1 MTSMHT
7 MPLPPTPPAPANNG
21 KPLNII
27 LAVLGGLVILTLVIA
42 TARSAFA
49 SVSREHSIQEAE
61 VSGVTALDVSASSGR
76 FDLVFA
82 DTETATLEVRSAK
95 AASWKLQRE
104 GNRLVVKAPNGWDNF
119 CFFGCGF
126 DENEATL
133 VLPESLNN
141 GTLDADF
148 DLSAGSF
155 NAVGDYKNVVVE
167 VGAGDL
173 KLTGSAHT
181 ADVDLGAGEATVRLE
196 NVESARFDIS
206 AGELIG
212 ELSGEAPKSI
222 DGSVSAGS
230 LELQLPERTYD
241 LRQNTAAGSVENQLA
256 TDPNSPHKIT
266 IQVSA
271 GNAILYPEGTDQDSI
286 DR

>member
-1 MTSMHT
+1 MTSTHT
-7 MPLPPTPPAPANNG
+7 MPLPPTPPAPSNNG

-49 SVSREHSIQEAE
+49 SVSREHSIHEAE
-61 VSGVTALDVSASSGR
+61 VSGVTALEVSASSGR

-82 DTETATLEVRSAK
+82 DTEKAALEVRSAK
-95 AASWKLQRE
+95 AASWKLHRE
-104 GNRLVVKAPNGWDNF
+104 GNRLVVDAPNAWDNF

-155 NAVGDYKNVVVE
+155 NAVGNYKDVVVE

-173 KLTGSAHT
+173 ELTGSAHT

-266 IQVSA
+266 IQVAA
-271 GNAILYPEGTDQDSI
+271 GNAILYPEGTNKESI